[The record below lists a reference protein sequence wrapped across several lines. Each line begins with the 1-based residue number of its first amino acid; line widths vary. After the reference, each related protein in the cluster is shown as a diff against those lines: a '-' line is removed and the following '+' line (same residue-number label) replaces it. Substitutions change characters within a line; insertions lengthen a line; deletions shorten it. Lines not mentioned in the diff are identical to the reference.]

1 MRRTSHRVDPV
12 GERVSLVAGQQ
23 PLPEAV
29 VFDCDGTI
37 ADTES
42 ISDRAWSSTLAEYGY
57 TPTLDDF
64 KAVIGHPF
72 PQNWAYFSARV
83 DLGDRDRFRASLR
96 ARFLDLFDRELTCY
110 TDAVT
115 TIRALAGAG
124 VPIAVASSSSRA
136 HVERVLE
143 RAAVADH
150 VAAIV
155 GADDVERHKP
165 HPDPYLDAAAAL
177 GVPPSD
183 CSAVEDTP
191 VGVSAAVAAGM
202 FTVAVVRLHGNAD
215 DLALAHRVVEHLS
228 IPALLP
234 PDDAAAT
241 EPGGREPEHRTE
253 DRP

>member
-1 MRRTSHRVDPV
+1 MSPVSHRVDSV
-12 GERVSLVAGQQ
+12 GDHLSMAGRRS
-23 PLPEAV
+23 LPEAV

-42 ISDRAWSSTLAEYGY
+42 ISDRAWTSALADYGY

-72 PQNWAYFSARV
+72 PQNWAYFSARA

-96 ARFLDLFDRELTCY
+96 ERFLDLFDRELTCY

-115 TIRALAGAG
+115 TIRGLADAG

-136 HVERVLE
+136 HVERVLD

-177 GVPPSD
+177 GVAPAD

-215 DLALAHRVVEHLS
+215 DLALAHRVVEHIS
-228 IPALLP
+228 IAALLP
-234 PDDAAAT
+234 PRDDAVE
-241 EPGGREPEHRTE
+241 EPRRDEARNRTE
-253 DRP
+253 DGS